1 MIKPH
6 NFTNVPHLTLSFNI
20 WVWSQSYI
28 CSYGSV
34 LKTQLSCFKM
44 LMTIEPD
51 FFQNEIIVES
61 LANVK
66 IYSGRL
72 LWKSCLI
79 LTSVGWGSSFHRR
92 NPFSTFLMR
101 GVSFISCGGV
111 TSCSLYQL
119 SGFCGYWG
127 CSFFWYL
134 LSELSTILSESGKW
148 TCSAPISKSLRNFIS
163 WSMLSLHSI
172 YPLIDWNSVK
182 ISMQAFYIECS
193 YRYVVKYIYSIYY
206 TNIHLET

>member
-1 MIKPH
+1 MYVSVEMWLNILYRLLTDLEKSSILFGQSSSCGIRGSMIFRIKSGRNHIKLVRVLCKDNKIVKIINYTFVILVFIELSILNRLIKPH

-28 CSYGSV
+28 CSCGSV

-72 LWKSCLI
+72 LWKSC
-79 LTSVGWGSSFHRR
+79 
-92 NPFSTFLMR
+92 
-101 GVSFISCGGV
+101 
-111 TSCSLYQL
+111 
-119 SGFCGYWG
+119 
-127 CSFFWYL
+127 
-134 LSELSTILSESGKW
+134 
-148 TCSAPISKSLRNFIS
+148 
-163 WSMLSLHSI
+163 
-172 YPLIDWNSVK
+172 
-182 ISMQAFYIECS
+182 
-193 YRYVVKYIYSIYY
+193 
-206 TNIHLET
+206 